1 MCSQLTSFT
10 KEEVYNHRYEIMHLI
25 SQSIPL
31 GPNHHKKSQTWRN
44 YANFPKTDWFDKMFW
59 EKGGLNQ
66 IGTLGGGKM
75 AASSPR
81 V

>member
-25 SQSIPL
+25 SQAIPL
-31 GPNHHKKSQTWRN
+31 GKNHHKKPQTWRN
-44 YANFPKTDWFDKMFW
+44 YNNFPKTDWFDKMFW
-59 EKGGLNQ
+59 EKDGLNQ
-66 IGTLGGGKM
+66 VGTLGGGKM
-75 AASSPR
+75 TASSPR